1 MHSPNNDFNE
11 EMHVLVYQIT
21 TKEDIEEL
29 ELNDNEYTNVF
40 STYTTKARVNQLYS
54 PVKVYLLFI
63 HWTDNNNLY
72 IL

>member
-40 STYTTKARVNQLYS
+40 STYTTKASQS
-54 PVKVYLLFI
+54 TIQPCESLFAI
-63 HWTDNNNLY
+63 YPLDR
-72 IL
+72 